1 MPVKVIKDY
10 KFRREMAVLS
20 WICLTF
26 ALQIQAMRLL
36 TI

>member
-26 ALQIQAMRLL
+26 VPQIQTMRLL